1 MTASA
6 GVAAA
11 GTAAA
16 ATDIGS
22 DVGVNSAVTAAA
34 STGAPGNVDD
44 GGDSSTAVG
53 GAPYPPPPPS
63 LSANADGADG
73 GSPMGRRRP
82 SAAAAATARVS
93 TPRLALMVSADLGL
107 SFCWVL
113 KYALATPHLA
123 HTLGASAAVSHAL
136 WALGP
141 LTGLLAPL
149 IGTLSDRHAS
159 RHGRRRPF
167 VAAGAVASVVGM
179 TVFAWAGSAL
189 PAGRSVATAVAFAG
203 FGLWDVGLQAMLFPS
218 RALLADVLP
227 ADRQHDV
234 QAVAAV
240 LAGVAEVAAGGL
252 VWSIAEPVASIRSLL
267 AGGAVVLL
275 VTTAVSLVLCVEA
288 ATDGSARGEDVEL
301 ATVGGG
307 DSWWEGNNGGPRGV
321 GASSVATPF
330 LGVPPP
336 NGDHASGG
344 AGGDAQEGPRAG
356 GAPRSGD
363 IGPPPPP
370 SASRSTLAATVAS
383 MAALPPT
390 VARVVVVYALAWFSF
405 FCTLPYFSAWLGT
418 SVLGGSPSAARGTP
432 AADAYQA
439 GVTIF
444 SAASVVKAVAG
455 LAFGGCY
462 PTFLRGL
469 GGGGERTL
477 LSGPLGA
484 YAVVLW
490 AVAGTRSGWVAGAAV
505 AAAAVPFV
513 VTQTIPVAMVVTPPG
528 GDAAGAG
535 GRGVNLGVLNLA
547 CVLPQLLDTA
557 YTGWVAGRWGE
568 AAVLRIGG
576 GWAAAAALAAFVL
589 L

>member
-11 GTAAA
+11 AGTAVAA
-16 ATDIGS
+16 PDSGG
-22 DVGVNSAVTAAA
+22 DAV
-34 STGAPGNVDD
+34 APGDAVN
-44 GGDSSTAVG
+44 GGGSPPAFG
-53 GAPYPPPPPS
+53 GVPHPPPPPPPS
-63 LSANADGADG
+63 ADEDGADG

-82 SAAAAATARVS
+82 PAVTAAAITRVS

-149 IGTLSDRHAS
+149 IGTLSDGHAS

-167 VAAGAVASVVGM
+167 VAAGAAASVVGM

-189 PAGRSVATAVAFAG
+189 PAGRGVATAVAYAG

-218 RALLADVLP
+218 RALLADILP

-252 VWSIAEPVASIRSLL
+252 VWSMAEPVASIRSLL
-267 AGGAVVLL
+267 AGGAAVLL
-275 VTTAVSLVLCVEA
+275 LTTAVSLVLCVETP
-288 ATDGSARGEDVEL
+288 TDGSARGGDVEL

-307 DSWWEGNNGGPRGV
+307 DAWWEGRDGGPREV

-330 LGVPPP
+330 LEGPPP
-336 NGDHASGG
+336 NGDHTRGG
-344 AGGDAQEGPRAG
+344 AAGDAQEGPPAG
-356 GAPRSGD
+356 AAPWSGD
-363 IGPPPPP
+363 IVPPAPP
-370 SASRSTLAATVAS
+370 SAPRSTLAATVAS

-432 AADAYQA
+432 AAVAYQA

-444 SAASVVKAVAG
+444 SASSVVKAVAG

-462 PTFLRGL
+462 PTLLRGL

-477 LSGPLGA
+477 LGGPLGA

-528 GDAAGAG
+528 GGPAGAG

-576 GWAAAAALAAFVL
+576 GWAAAAAVSAFVFL
-589 L
+589 

>member
-1 MTASA
+1 
-6 GVAAA
+6 
-11 GTAAA
+11 
-16 ATDIGS
+16 
-22 DVGVNSAVTAAA
+22 
-34 STGAPGNVDD
+34 
-44 GGDSSTAVG
+44 
-53 GAPYPPPPPS
+53 
-63 LSANADGADG
+63 
-73 GSPMGRRRP
+73 MGRRRP
-82 SAAAAATARVS
+82 PGAAGAPRVS
-93 TPRLALMVSADLGL
+93 TARLALMVSADLGL

-141 LTGLLAPL
+141 LTGLLAPF
-149 IGTLSDRHAS
+149 IGTLSDGHAS
-159 RHGRRRPF
+159 RYGRRRPF
-167 VAAGAVASVVGM
+167 VAAGAAASVVGM
-179 TVFAWAGSAL
+179 TVFAWAGSVL
-189 PAGRSVATAVAFAG
+189 PVAGRAAATAVAFGG

-218 RALLADVLP
+218 RALLADILP

-240 LAGVAEVAAGGL
+240 LAGVAEVAAGAL
-252 VWSIAEPVASIRSLL
+252 VWSMAEPVAAIRLLL
-267 AGGAVVLL
+267 AGGGAVLL
-275 VTTAVSLVLCVEA
+275 TTTAVSLVLCVETP
-288 ATDGSARGEDVEL
+288 TDGSARGGDVEL

-307 DSWWEGNNGGPRGV
+307 DAWWEPHDGGARGG
-321 GASSVATPF
+321 GASSAAAPF
-330 LGVPPP
+330 LEGPTAH
-336 NGDHASGG
+336 GDHVSGG
-344 AGGDAQEGPRAG
+344 AGRDAQGGPSAG
-356 GAPRSGD
+356 AAPSSGD
-363 IGPPPPP
+363 GVPPLP
-370 SASRSTLAATVAS
+370 SSAPRSTLAATVAS
-383 MAALPPT
+383 MVALPPS

-432 AADAYQA
+432 AAEAYQR

-462 PTFLRGL
+462 PTFLRRL

-477 LSGPLGA
+477 LGGPLGA
-484 YAVVLW
+484 YALVLW

-513 VTQTIPVAMVVTPPG
+513 VTQTIPVAMVVTLPG
-528 GDAAGAG
+528 GGGGDGGAAAGGGG

-576 GWAAAAALAAFVL
+576 GWAAAAAVAAYML